1 MNPNSVARTPNVQA
15 QPVQPEP
22 NPMAMG
28 PTKPGKGGAIA
39 AVLFAIL
46 AVAGIGF
53 GVWAMLD
60 SKAQKDALNEQI
72 TTLKEQNNELRDK
85 IAELEESCGSGST
98 KCGNEDMSGYVYL
111 EELGI
116 KLKRPENWQDMVKKY
131 DYSNESPQGVDA
143 YEFRESLDPGD
154 GVSISV
160 VNTSCDEEIAT
171 RRVCFAVDDMNII
184 VAQLVGELTA
194 GDDIPVSETFWNY
207 FSNPENYS
215 AI

>member
-1 MNPNSVARTPNVQA
+1 MNPNSVAGTPNVQA
-15 QPVQPEP
+15 QPVQPDP

-72 TTLKEQNNELRDK
+72 TTLKEQK
-85 IAELEESCGSGST
+85 LEESCGSGGT
-98 KCGNEDMSGYVYL
+98 KCGNGNMVDYIYL
-111 EELGI
+111 DELGI
-116 KLKRPENWQDMVKKY
+116 KIKKPSSLPDMVATVISEDEFSVK
-131 DYSNESPQGVDA
+131 ESADA
-143 YEFRESLDPGD
+143 TADDLPPSEVVFNK
-154 GVSISV
+154 VSTC
-160 VNTSCDEEIAT
+160 N
-171 RRVCFAVDDMNII
+171 DD
-184 VAQLVGELTA
+184 ELTL
-194 GDDIPVSETFWNY
+194 GYGSKIEIDGTCYIMGEILPYGSDPDYPLTNFLEHVND
-207 FSNPENYS
+207 PENYS

>member
-1 MNPNSVARTPNVQA
+1 MNPNSMAGAPNIQA
-15 QPVQPEP
+15 QPAQPEP

-72 TTLKEQNNELRDK
+72 ATLKEQNNELRDK
-85 IAELEESCGSGST
+85 ITELEESCGSTGT
-98 KCGNEDMSGYVYL
+98 KCGNEDMSEYIYL
-111 EELGI
+111 GELGI

-131 DYSNESPQGVDA
+131 NYNNESPQGVDT

-154 GVSISV
+154 GVRVSV
-160 VNTSCDEEIAT
+160 VNIPCDEETSAYS
-171 RRVCFAVDDMNII
+171 VCFVTGDMNI
-184 VAQLVGELTA
+184 VVTQLVGELPA
-194 GDDIPVSETFWNY
+194 GDDNPVSETFWNY